1 MELMKSKSITPNL
14 ITYSTAISAVAKAGQ
29 WRAALGL
36 LEHMRKERVQPD
48 AVVFNYVISALS
60 KGGQW
65 DASLRLL
72 QV

>member
-1 MELMKSKSITPNL
+1 
-14 ITYSTAISAVAKAGQ
+14 
-29 WRAALGL
+29 
-36 LEHMRKERVQPD
+36 MRKERVQPD
-48 AVVFNYVISALS
+48 SVVYNYVISALS